1 MRADVGRTPWSARVP
16 LDPLAATSGEA
27 GEGAGRG
34 PGGPPHKS
42 GHTSKT
48 NPVWACLLVA
58 LTILAGCSS
67 PKQSATALVPVP
79 AGESARITQYYITT
93 AQVARGEAALVCY
106 GVEDATQVWLEPPRQ
121 ELSAALARCVEVR
134 PTADTTYKL
143 TASGID
149 GKTVSQ
155 ELKVPVGAPR
165 ARIVNVS
172 VSALEV
178 KAGDLV
184 SMCYTVENA
193 RTVTIQPIGFRG
205 ATGKA
210 CATDQPWKSTTYTI
224 SAVGAGGPPDVELVT
239 VKVN

>member
-1 MRADVGRTPWSARVP
+1 VNSVGRTPRSAADAPIGLCEAGWQRVP
-16 LDPLAATSGEA
+16 GVPSHELTY
-27 GEGAGRG
+27 
-34 PGGPPHKS
+34 
-42 GHTSKT
+42 
-48 NPVWACLLVA
+48 WACLLLV
-58 LTILAGCSS
+58 LAGCTN
-67 PKQSATALVPVP
+67 PKQSAPAPVP
-79 AGESARITQYYITT
+79 APVEESARITQFYTT
-93 AQVARGEAALVCY
+93 VAQVSRGETALVCY

-121 ELSAALARCVEVR
+121 ELSAALARCVEVK

-149 GKTVSQ
+149 GKSVNR
-155 ELKVPVGAPR
+155 ELKVTVGAPR

-172 VSALEV
+172 VSALAV

-184 SMCYTVENA
+184 SICYAVENA

-210 CATDQPWKSTTYTI
+210 CATDQPRKSTTYTI
-224 SAVGAGGPPDVELVT
+224 SASGAGGPPDVERVT